1 MITSSSR
8 VRNICVRS
16 CRWFASSHNGKRQ
29 RSLSEQLAMET
40 LKKKIAEEPND
51 GTNYISILINCFR
64 SYGTDPSPSAYAFV
78 IRHLFRKRMLA
89 HVSSVL
95 EHLEK
100 DERFD
105 VPEGIFV
112 TVIQNFGRTGRLQDA
127 VDLFFRIP
135 KFRSTPSAVSL
146 NALLAVLCES
156 KEGLAMVGDVLSKAP
171 EMNIRFEATTFSI
184 LIEALCQN
192 GKLSFAM
199 ELLEM
204 MQLHDCDPDARL
216 YSIVLLSF
224 CKQGGS
230 AQVIEFLEK
239 IQNAG
244 FVPGALEYSHVIS
257 LLIDEGK
264 ADDAH
269 SFLELMRMEGQR
281 PGIMMYDRILDAFIL
296 ANDFKKADDLFD
308 EMLLIGLVPC
318 STTYNTYI
326 NGLCKQGSVEKARRM
341 LTCMERAGCKPDVQT
356 FNTVID
362 GYTKAGDMAKAKELM
377 QEVCEKRP
385 IIGTMDRKHTIY

>member
-1 MITSSSR
+1 MIMSSSCA
-8 VRNICVRS
+8 RNICMRS
-16 CRWFASSHNGKRQ
+16 CRWFASSRNGKRQ
-29 RSLSEQLAMET
+29 RSLSEQLAMDT

-51 GTNYISILINCFR
+51 GTNHISILTNCFR
-64 SYGTDPSPSAYAFV
+64 SYDTDPSPSAYAFV
-78 IRHLFRKRMLA
+78 IRHLFRNRMLA

-105 VPEGIFV
+105 VPEGMFV
-112 TVIQNFGRTGRLQDA
+112 TVIQNFGQTGRLQDA

-135 KFRSTPSAVSL
+135 KFRSTPSVVSL

-184 LIEALCQN
+184 LIEALCRN

-204 MQLHDCDPDARL
+204 MQLHECDPDAGL
-216 YSIVLLSF
+216 YSIVFVSL

-239 IQNAG
+239 IRNAG
-244 FVPGALEYSHVIS
+244 FDPGALEYSHVIS

-269 SFLELMRMEGQR
+269 SFLVMMRMEGKR
-281 PGIMMYDRILDAFIL
+281 PDIMIYNRILDAFIL
-296 ANDFKKADDLFD
+296 ANDYKKVDELFD

-326 NGLCKQGSVEKARRM
+326 HGLCKQGNLEKARRM
-341 LTCMERAGCKPDVQT
+341 LICMEKAGCKPDVET
-356 FNTVID
+356 FSAVID
-362 GYTKAGDMAKAKELM
+362 GYAKTGEMAKAKELM
-377 QEVCEKRP
+377 QEVREKMP
-385 IIGTMDRKHTIY
+385 IIDTTFF